1 MWEVETLMEKRGISL
16 SFLKKEDRS
25 NCASYRGITLLNV
38 SVKVFKRIILNRLK
52 KVDDKL
58 NDQQAGFR

>member
-1 MWEVETLMEKRGISL
+1 M

-38 SVKVFKRIILNRLK
+38 SGKVFKRIILNRLK
-52 KVDDKL
+52 KKWMINFVTNKL
-58 NDQQAGFR
+58 AFVKKKDLVRTR